1 MMVWFIP
8 RRLVLRQIC
17 LRVFSFGE
25 TGYIILLA
33 GHAGKAWSDLVS
45 KTAQFLLLAHDSSE
59 CSHFGIVKNRK

>member
-8 RRLVLRQIC
+8 RKIVCRQIC

-25 TGYIILLA
+25 TRYSILLA

-45 KTAQFLLLAHDSSE
+45 ENGIISS
-59 CSHFGIVKNRK
+59 SRLRFTRMFAFWDWGKS